1 MRTSLVLAAAL
12 LAACGQ
18 QGGDKA
24 ANNAAANAAAP
35 AKPKKPKYC
44 FFKDSETKGWA
55 ASRDASGNV
64 VVKGQ
69 AFRSDP
75 RYQAVLGPAEVTGS
89 SATLSPSIGP
99 NATGYAAPGNWW
111 DVTATIPNSAA
122 VETVKVE
129 CGPKTLAELKLP
141 KA

>member
-1 MRTSLVLAAAL
+1 MRISLVLAAAL
-12 LAACGQ
+12 LAGCGQ
-18 QGGDKA
+18 QDGDQA
-24 ANNAAANAAAP
+24 SGNAASNAAAP

-44 FFKDSETKGWA
+44 FFKDSETKGWT

-64 VVKGQ
+64 VIKGQ

-75 RYQAVLGPAEVTGS
+75 RYQAVLGPAEVTGTT
-89 SATLSPSIGP
+89 ATLSPSIGP

-111 DVTATIPNSAA
+111 DVTATIPNSSA
-122 VETVKVE
+122 VEGVKVE